1 MHAVALANTPACNS
15 HRTGMRWPSYPIAF
29 FWAVVL
35 HLPSQYIFICLCS
48 ISALPL
54 AVLLFKETDI
64 MQKYYRTAIVVYIN
78 TDAVRYRMLYLLLL
92 FFIPYLR
99 HGECCLFTIVP
110 AIGMAGYQC
119 LMPVAS
125 FIYWNI
131 VYWHI
136 LIWTVG
142 QWHADDADT
151 MDDREKNL
159 LTLMFFCLISKL
171 IAHNICI
178 LIFV

>member
-15 HRTGMRWPSYPIAF
+15 HRTGMRWPSHPIVF
-29 FWAVVL
+29 FRAVLL

-48 ISALPL
+48 ISVLSL

-64 MQKYYRTAIVVYIN
+64 MLKYYRTAIVVYIN

-125 FIYWNI
+125 FICWNI
-131 VYWHI
+131 IGI
-136 LIWTVG
+136 LWFEQSDNGTRMTQIRWMTAKKKFF
-142 QWHADDADT
+142 W
-151 MDDREKNL
+151 L
-159 LTLMFFCLISKL
+159 LCSS
-171 IAHNICI
+171 
-178 LIFV
+178 V